1 MVNQSGNNA
10 RNNDEQFIGVMN
22 KCIYVMNQVHE
33 RFKEDIKAEVAIT
46 GKNGINKKTKEYD
59 QLINNIRR

>member
-1 MVNQSGNNA
+1 MVNQSGNNSN
-10 RNNDEQFIGVMN
+10 NNDKQLIGVMN
-22 KCIYVMNQVHE
+22 KCIHVMSLVNE

-46 GKNGINKKTKEYD
+46 GKNGINKKTKDYD